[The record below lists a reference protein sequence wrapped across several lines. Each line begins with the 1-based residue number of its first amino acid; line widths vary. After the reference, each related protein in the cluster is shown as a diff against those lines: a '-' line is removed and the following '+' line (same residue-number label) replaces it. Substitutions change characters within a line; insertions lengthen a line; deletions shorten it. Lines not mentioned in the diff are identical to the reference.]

1 MTCLGQLGPA
11 KDGED
16 KSCNCHQAARSVH
29 PGARAMCRVA
39 DGDALVRQVIQ
50 LLDEEEE
57 GLGVLLD
64 EVVAGEVAVL
74 HELVRDRFLAG
85 NFFDATEED
94 QRETQTEAK

>member
-1 MTCLGQLGPA
+1 
-11 KDGED
+11 
-16 KSCNCHQAARSVH
+16 
-29 PGARAMCRVA
+29 MCRVA

-74 HELVRDRFLAG
+74 HELVRD
-85 NFFDATEED
+85 
-94 QRETQTEAK
+94 